1 MSQCHNCSKKIEGK
15 PWLHLYKTTDT
26 FFCSYGCCSRSN
38 ISGYWNY
45 IVNKEDYK
53 DIINPY
59 MFVKKVDLE
68 FYFLTP
74 IEIENLGDRE
84 RIDYEKQYE
93 EYFMINPERAYE
105 EYSQMVE
112 DYEIEQMEESGK
124 FSSDEDDFMDDY

>member
-1 MSQCHNCSKKIEGK
+1 
-15 PWLHLYKTTDT
+15 
-26 FFCSYGCCSRSN
+26 
-38 ISGYWNY
+38 
-45 IVNKEDYK
+45 VNKEDYK

-93 EYFMINPERAYE
+93 EYFLINPERAYE